1 MNIAAFLVMA
11 GLNLVLSFGILI
23 LVVWT
28 NRTVLRLE
36 EKQDLQANQTSVT
49 HEIMLQIYRYLG
61 LAKTP

>member
-1 MNIAAFLVMA
+1 MA